1 MTIDEQIEF
10 IKKGAVD
17 LIREEDLRKKL
28 ERSAKTGK
36 PLRVKLGADPTAPD
50 IHIGHTVVI
59 RKLRAFQD
67 LGHTAIF
74 LIGDFTGMIGDP
86 SGKNATR
93 PPLSREEVL
102 VNAETYKTQIFKLLD
117 PEKTEIR
124 FNSEWMDKFAAA
136 DFVKLCSRVTVKQIL
151 EREDFKKRLREERP
165 ISLHELL
172 YPLTQGYDSVA
183 LEADIELGGTD
194 QLFNLKVGRDLQ
206 REYEQ
211 EPQVI
216 LTTPLLEGVDGVNK
230 MSKSLNNYIGIDESA
245 SEMYR
250 KIMDIPDS
258 LMWKYYELLTDLPV
272 QQINRLKV
280 AVEKEIEDVRT
291 AKKELARRIVGD
303 FHSLEET
310 DKADKF
316 YEESSRLKIVIG
328 QVPKKKVRARK
339 NTVANLL
346 VESGLVESINKLV
359 KNSEAKIVFEGE
371 MINPLL
377 AKEYSVDIKPDEI
390 YRLQYGNKKAFDLI
404 GTDILISHNNCV
416 SEAIH
421 SFGYDHELQ
430 ILEVA
435 FAPNSS
441 STIKRYEYYNVP
453 KKIFD
458 EFIKLIPEEKGIGAF
473 FNKKIRNSFK
483 NLEIKD

>member
-10 IKKGAVD
+10 LKKGAVD
-17 LIREEDLRKKL
+17 VIREEDLRKKL

-93 PPLSREEVL
+93 PPLSREEIL

-124 FNSEWMDKFAAA
+124 FNSEWMDKYSAA

-151 EREDFKKRLREERP
+151 ERDDFEKRLNENRP

-194 QLFNLKVGRDLQ
+194 QKFNLMVGRNLQ
-206 REYEQ
+206 REYSQ

-216 LTTPLLEGVDGVNK
+216 LTTPLLEGLDGVNK
-230 MSKSLNNYIGIDESA
+230 MSKSLNNYVGIDENPN
-245 SEMYR
+245 EMFG
-250 KIMDIPDS
+250 KVMSITDD
-258 LMWKYYELLTDLPV
+258 LMWKYYDLLTDSTPTE
-272 QQINRLKV
+272 IEAMKAGDENPRNLKV
-280 AVEKEIEDVRT
+280 NL
-291 AKKELARRIVGD
+291 AKLIIRD
-303 FHSLEET
+303 FHSAEDANKAEE
-310 DKADKF
+310 DFVARF
-316 YEESSRLKIVIG
+316 V
-328 QVPKKKVRARK
+328 KK
-339 NTVANLL
+339 
-346 VESGLVESINKLV
+346 
-359 KNSEAKIVFEGE
+359 E
-371 MINPLL
+371 M
-377 AKEYSVDIKPDEI
+377 PDEI
-390 YRLQYGNKKAFDLI
+390 EETQISAGNYNLADLLVQTNLAPSKKEARRLIEQGGVKLNGEKVSNTNAEIELTAEILLQVGKRKFLKVKA
-404 GTDILISHNNCV
+404 S
-416 SEAIH
+416 
-421 SFGYDHELQ
+421 
-430 ILEVA
+430 
-435 FAPNSS
+435 
-441 STIKRYEYYNVP
+441 
-453 KKIFD
+453 
-458 EFIKLIPEEKGIGAF
+458 
-473 FNKKIRNSFK
+473 
-483 NLEIKD
+483 